1 MAKKQR
7 DPKLTRTEALA
18 KGNVPNGTGVGVTL
32 GLNKMRPAKDHKVKP
47 IGERKFRE
55 LLGLK

>member
-1 MAKKQR
+1 MAKKR
-7 DPKLTRTEALA
+7 NDTKTTRTEALA
-18 KGNVPNGTGVGVTL
+18 KGNVANGTGVGVTL
-32 GLNKMRPAKDHKVKP
+32 GSNTMRPARKHKVKP

>member
-1 MAKKQR
+1 MSKKQR
-7 DPKLTRTEALA
+7 EPKPTSSEFLA
-18 KGNVPNGTGVGVTL
+18 KGSAPNAAGAKVAP
-32 GLNKMRPAKDHKVKP
+32 GLNKMRPTKEHKVKP